1 MYVLRKIYVL
11 ATNEHNPQNWDTM
24 ILSLNNLS
32 ENPTTV
38 AAAAALTPSSPVQ
51 GNYAILMNGM
61 KITVLECYNKKKIR

>member
-1 MYVLRKIYVL
+1 
-11 ATNEHNPQNWDTM
+11 M